1 MKFRISPVEA
11 LPYRSLDYHTAL
23 RGTSVATCHNT
34 MEPDEMTKQAVQ
46 QLVQAVKDS
55 VDDSP
60 VVRNALKNLEFLGY
74 VPDMTVKMDLTL
86 NRPMI
91 DQLTDTRVR
100 VC

>member
-1 MKFRISPVEA
+1 
-11 LPYRSLDYHTAL
+11 
-23 RGTSVATCHNT
+23 

>member
-1 MKFRISPVEA
+1 
-11 LPYRSLDYHTAL
+11 
-23 RGTSVATCHNT
+23 

-60 VVRNALKNLEFLGY
+60 VVKNALKNLEFLGY

-91 DQLTDTRVR
+91 EQLTDTRVR

>member
-1 MKFRISPVEA
+1 
-11 LPYRSLDYHTAL
+11 
-23 RGTSVATCHNT
+23 

-91 DQLTDTRVR
+91 EQLTDTRVR

>member
-1 MKFRISPVEA
+1 
-11 LPYRSLDYHTAL
+11 
-23 RGTSVATCHNT
+23 
-34 MEPDEMTKQAVQ
+34 MEPDEITKQAVQ

-60 VVRNALKNLEFLGY
+60 VVKNALKNLEFLGY

-86 NRPMI
+86 NRPML
-91 DQLTDTRVR
+91 DRLTDTRVR

>member
-1 MKFRISPVEA
+1 
-11 LPYRSLDYHTAL
+11 
-23 RGTSVATCHNT
+23 
-34 MEPDEMTKQAVQ
+34 MTKQAVQ

>member
-1 MKFRISPVEA
+1 MAE
-11 LPYRSLDYHTAL
+11 
-23 RGTSVATCHNT
+23 RGTFIATISS
-34 MEPDEMTKQAVQ
+34 MIEPDEITKQAVQ

-55 VDDSP
+55 VDDST
-60 VVRNALKNLEFLGY
+60 VVKDALQNLQFLGY

-91 DQLTDTRVR
+91 DNLTDTRVR

>member
-1 MKFRISPVEA
+1 
-11 LPYRSLDYHTAL
+11 
-23 RGTSVATCHNT
+23 
-34 MEPDEMTKQAVQ
+34 MEPDEITKQAVQ

-60 VVRNALKNLEFLGY
+60 VVKNALKNLEFLGY

-86 NRPMI
+86 NRPI
-91 DQLTDTRVR
+91 LDQLTDTRVR

>member
-1 MKFRISPVEA
+1 
-11 LPYRSLDYHTAL
+11 
-23 RGTSVATCHNT
+23 
-34 MEPDEMTKQAVQ
+34 MTKQAVQ

-91 DQLTDTRVR
+91 EQLTDTRVR

>member
-1 MKFRISPVEA
+1 
-11 LPYRSLDYHTAL
+11 
-23 RGTSVATCHNT
+23 
-34 MEPDEMTKQAVQ
+34 MTKQAVQ

-60 VVRNALKNLEFLGY
+60 VVKNALKNLEFLGY

-91 DQLTDTRVR
+91 EQLTDTRVR

>member
-1 MKFRISPVEA
+1 
-11 LPYRSLDYHTAL
+11 
-23 RGTSVATCHNT
+23 
-34 MEPDEMTKQAVQ
+34 MEPDEITKQAVQ

-60 VVRNALKNLEFLGY
+60 VVKNALKNLEFLGY

-86 NRPMI
+86 NRPML